1 MAVQMTAAAEPPD
14 ASASAQPVVVG
25 LDVGT
30 TSAKAVAFDA
40 TGRAVGAAHAGYP
53 LLEPEPGHAEQD
65 PDRVRDAALGVVRA
79 AAAAALKQG
88 ATVAGISISTAMHG
102 LVGLDGEGRP
112 LYAAG
117 PATRSSCSSG

>member
-40 TGRAVGAAHAGYP
+40 TGRAVGAAADP
-53 LLEPEPGHAEQD
+53 RVAEAK
-65 PDRVRDAALGVVRA
+65 AAPSRIPTA
-79 AAAAALKQG
+79 S
-88 ATVAGISISTAMHG
+88 ATPPSV
-102 LVGLDGEGRP
+102 
-112 LYAAG
+112 
-117 PATRSSCSSG
+117 SSGPRPPPP